1 MTRRLVPL
9 ALGALL
15 VAPTV
20 LPAQDTPS
28 VTLFANGRTLVRRT
42 LDVRIP
48 SGTSSHPL
56 VLGRFDPSSF
66 TVLEPGVSVGRINY
80 DAAFNEES
88 LLRRNIGRTFSFIP
102 GDDKPVIQARLV
114 AMDPERWEVLASGGT
129 AVPGV
134 VFTRPGRLIWPP
146 ELVPAAPVAD
156 VTLNADRARQNLKVM
171 YESPGGAWGASY
183 RLFLGANRLE
193 GTATLHAGPLDLAN
207 AEVQLLAGDI
217 GQKVQPPMPMVMARQ
232 PGRFED
238 ASMTTGASAAE
249 FQSVGEVKLYTL
261 PGRVTFVPGA
271 MLAMPLFTPASVAP
285 QLKLS
290 VGGSLPF
297 WGAFGQMPDEQEV
310 PVEVSYRLER
320 KQGTPFGDLP
330 LPAGGVSVYDTDAA
344 GRVQLVGQGG
354 IGHTGPGELFEVSTG
369 TAFDVTARRTQTEF
383 TTNRLANPTRTV
395 ANIAYSVTITN
406 AKDSAV
412 TVEVREDRGGEW
424 SVVTSSVPAVR
435 RSASRV
441 VFPVN
446 VPAKGSAT
454 LTYRLRVVW

>member
-9 ALGALL
+9 ALVALL
-15 VAPTV
+15 VSPPV
-20 LPAQDTPS
+20 LVAQDAPS
-28 VTLFANGRTLVRRT
+28 VTLFANGRTLMRRT
-42 LDVRIP
+42 LEVRIP
-48 SGTSSHPL
+48 SGTSTHPL

-66 TVLEPGVSVGRINY
+66 TVLDAGVTVNRIGY

-88 LLRRNIGRTFSFIP
+88 LLRRNIGKTFSFVP
-102 GDDKPVIQARLV
+102 GDDKPVLQARLV
-114 AMDPERWEVLASGGT
+114 AMDPERWEILANAGT
-129 AVPGV
+129 AMPGV
-134 VFTRPGRLIWPP
+134 VFMRPGRLTWPP
-146 ELVPAAPVAD
+146 ELVPTAPVAD
-156 VTLNADRARQNLKVM
+156 VTLSSDRARQALKVM
-171 YESPGGAWGASY
+171 YEAPGGSWGASY
-183 RLFLGANRLE
+183 RLFLGANGRLE
-193 GTATLHAGPLDLAN
+193 GTATIAAGTLDLAQ

-217 GQKVQPPMPMVMARQ
+217 GQKVSPRAPVAQMAMAREA
-232 PGRFED
+232 GGFADEV
-238 ASMTTGASAAE
+238 AE
-249 FQSVGEVKLYTL
+249 SESIGEVKLYTL

-271 MLAMPLFTPASVAP
+271 MLALPLFTPASVAP

-310 PVEVSYRLER
+310 PVEVSYRMER
-320 KQGTPFGDLP
+320 TQGTSFGDLP
-330 LPAGGVSVYDTDAA
+330 LPAGGVSVYDTDQA

-383 TTNRLANPTRTV
+383 TTARQANPTRTV
-395 ANIAYSVTITN
+395 ATIAYSVTITN
-406 AKDSAV
+406 AKDTAV

-441 VFPVN
+441 VFPVR
-446 VPAKGSAT
+446 VPAKGNAT

>member
-1 MTRRLVPL
+1 MRRRLASL

-15 VAPTV
+15 VTPPV
-20 LPAQDTPS
+20 LVAQESPS

-42 LDVRIP
+42 LEVRVP
-48 SGTSSHPL
+48 SGTSIQPL

-66 TVLEPGVSVGRINY
+66 TVLDAGVHVNRIGY

-88 LLRRNIGRTFSFIP
+88 LLRRNIGTVFAFP
-102 GDDKPVIQARLV
+102 QGDGKPVIRARLV
-114 AMDPERWEVLASGGT
+114 AMDPERWEILGDDGT
-129 AVPGV
+129 AMAGV
-134 VFTRPGRLIWPP
+134 VFSRPGRLLWNP
-146 ELVPAAPVAD
+146 ELVPLAPVAD
-156 VTLNADRARQNLKVM
+156 VTLTTDRARQALKVM
-171 YESPGGAWGASY
+171 YEAPGGSWGASY
-183 RLFLGANRLE
+183 RLFLGADGRLE
-193 GTATLHAGPLDLAN
+193 GTATIAAGTLDLAQ

-217 GQKVQPPMPMVMARQ
+217 GRRAQQPMALASMARDQ
-232 PGRFED
+232 VSGR
-238 ASMTTGASAAE
+238 AAE
-249 FQSVGEVKLYTL
+249 AGMASSESIGEVQLYTL

-271 MLAMPLFTPASVAP
+271 MLALPLFQPAPVAP

-297 WGAFGQMPDEQEV
+297 WGGLGQMMDEEEV

-320 KQGTPFGDLP
+320 KLATPFGDLP
-330 LPAGGVSVYDTDAA
+330 LPGGGVAVYDTDKA

-369 TAFDVTARRTQTEF
+369 TAFDVTARRTQAEF

-395 ANIAYSVTITN
+395 ANVAWSVTITN
-406 AKDSAV
+406 AKDTAV

-424 SVVTSSVPAVR
+424 SVVTSSVPPVR

-441 VFPVN
+441 VFPLP

>member
-20 LPAQDTPS
+20 LPAQDATS

-42 LDVRIP
+42 LDVRVP
-48 SGTSSHPL
+48 AGTSSHPL
-56 VLGRFDPSSF
+56 VLGRFVPSSF
-66 TVLEPGVSVGRINY
+66 TVLDPGVSVSRLGY

-88 LLRRNIGRTFSFIP
+88 LLRRNIGRTFTFIP
-102 GDDKPVIQARLV
+102 GGDKPVIQARLM
-114 AMDPERWEVLASGGT
+114 AMDPERWEILSSGGT

-134 VFTRPGRLIWPP
+134 VFMRPGHLVWPA

-156 VTLNADRARQNLKVM
+156 VTLVADRARQNLKVM
-171 YESPGGAWGASY
+171 YESPGGSWHASY
-183 RLFLGANRLE
+183 RLFLGSNARLE
-193 GTATLHAGPLDLAN
+193 GVATVTAGTLDLAN

-217 GQKVQPPMPMVMARQ
+217 GQKVEPPMPMMAMARQ
-232 PGRFED
+232 AD
-238 ASMTTGASAAE
+238 AMQEMAVMGSESI
-249 FQSVGEVKLYTL
+249 GEVKLYTL

-271 MLAMPLFTPASVAP
+271 MLALPLFTPASVAP

-290 VGGSLPF
+290 VGGSMPF
-297 WGAFGQMPDEQEV
+297 WGGFPQMMDEQEV

-383 TTNRLANPTRTV
+383 TTSRLANPTRTV
-395 ANIAYSVTITN
+395 ANVAYSVELTN
-406 AKDSAV
+406 AKDTAV

-424 SVVTSSVPAVR
+424 SVVSSSVPAVR
-435 RSASRV
+435 RAASRV
-441 VFPVN
+441 VFPVT